1 MHGVKIATR
10 RYFAAIAVIITIAPA
25 IAQPSPMPR
34 LLAAA
39 PRFILQDDSGKNVS
53 LDELTGKIVVLEW
66 FDPNNDYTKRD
77 YKAGATRKLAE
88 KYRDKDVV
96 WLAVNSTRL
105 SDIGWNKRWAEENK
119 LGYRVLDDSRLDVEK
134 KYGITTAPFYFI
146 VDKSGRIQY
155 EGPIDDDDNRALV
168 QGPKEGR
175 INYIDRALGQLT
187 MGQGFDRPQP
197 RVYGDPLN
205 Q

>member
-1 MHGVKIATR
+1 MSIRWLIAYAAVGLCLSIGVCWAQTR
-10 RYFAAIAVIITIAPA
+10 PIPKLFD
-25 IAQPSPMPR
+25 
-34 LLAAA
+34 AA
-39 PRFILQDDSGKNVS
+39 PRFLLQDQTGKNVS

-77 YKAGATRKLAE
+77 YKAGTTRELAA
-88 KYRDKDVV
+88 KYRDKNVV
-96 WLAVNSTRL
+96 WLAINSTKL
-105 SDIGWNKRWAEENK
+105 SEVSWNKRWAEEKK
-119 LGYRVLDDSRLDVEK
+119 LGYRVLDDSRLDVAN

-146 VDKSGRIQY
+146 IDKSGRIQY
-155 EGPIDDDDNRALV
+155 EGPIDDDENRALV
-168 QGPKEGR
+168 QGPKDGR

-187 MGQGFDRPQP
+187 SGQVVDRPQP